1 MSSCAAKPR
10 LVHPMRKV
18 AYICVFLLAS
28 CAALDTVVDV
38 FDPITG
44 DKTGETTVGD
54 IVAGT
59 GEAAGDAAGA
69 IVSGVTGNPLLGT
82 AAAAGIAGLFMGA
95 RRKRKAKADA

>member
-1 MSSCAAKPR
+1 MRR
-10 LVHPMRKV
+10 LALV
-18 AYICVFLLAS
+18 CVLALSS

-38 FDPITG
+38 FDPVSG
-44 DKTGETTVGD
+44 EKTGETTVGD

-69 IVSGVTGNPLLGT
+69 IVSGITGNPLLGT

-95 RRKRKAKADA
+95 RRKKKAKADA

>member
-1 MSSCAAKPR
+1 
-10 LVHPMRKV
+10 MRKV

>member
-1 MSSCAAKPR
+1 MRR
-10 LVHPMRKV
+10 LALV
-18 AYICVFLLAS
+18 CVLALSS

-38 FDPITG
+38 FDPVTG
-44 DKTGETTVGD
+44 EKTGETTVGD

-82 AAAAGIAGLFMGA
+82 AAAAALGGLFMGA
-95 RRKRKAKADA
+95 RRKKKAKSDA

>member
-1 MSSCAAKPR
+1 
-10 LVHPMRKV
+10 MRKLALV
-18 AYICVFLLAS
+18 CVLALSS

-38 FDPITG
+38 FDPMSG
-44 DKTGETTVGD
+44 EKTGETTVGE

-95 RRKRKAKADA
+95 RRKRKARADA